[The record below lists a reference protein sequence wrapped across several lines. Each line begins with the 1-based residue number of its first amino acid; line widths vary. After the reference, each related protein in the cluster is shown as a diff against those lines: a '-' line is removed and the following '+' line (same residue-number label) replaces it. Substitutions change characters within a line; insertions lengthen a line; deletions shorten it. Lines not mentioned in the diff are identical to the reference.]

1 MSIKDLLKDSDKI
14 DKISKLAFDVVDT
27 DQSGYID
34 RNELENIMGSIAV
47 EMDFDGVNKED
58 VEEIIK
64 ELDIDEDGKRG

>member
-64 ELDIDEDGKRG
+64 ELDIDEDGRRG

>member
-1 MSIKDLLKDSDKI
+1 MSIRDLLKDSEKI

-34 RNELENIMGSIAV
+34 KNELENIMGSMAV

-64 ELDIDEDGKRG
+64 ELDIDDDGTQR

>member
-64 ELDIDEDGKRG
+64 ELDIDEDGKGG